1 MSRIGKKEIRI
12 DDEVKI
18 TLSDRTLK
26 VSGPKGE
33 LERRIPSGIQ
43 VDISDSLIFVKRDS
57 EDKKTKA
64 FHGLT
69 RALINNMVIGV
80 KDGFKKTLD
89 IVGTGYKCDIKS
101 KSELILNLGYSNPV
115 TFNLPSSITA
125 EVENKGTQLTIS
137 GPDKELVGEISAQIR
152 QLRKPER
159 YKGKGIRY
167 KEEYIKLKAG
177 KAGGAGAKAWLNL
190 SIRTN

>member
-1 MSRIGKKEIRI
+1 MEI
-12 DDEVKI
+12 
-18 TLSDRTLK
+18 
-26 VSGPKGE
+26 
-33 LERRIPSGIQ
+33 
-43 VDISDSLIFVKRDS
+43 
-57 EDKKTKA
+57 
-64 FHGLT
+64 
-69 RALINNMVIGV
+69 
-80 KDGFKKTLD
+80 LD
-89 IVGTGYKCDIKS
+89 IILRLCSKFFPKPIPGSIIINSFLKLFFIKS

-177 KAGGAGAKAWLNL
+177 KAGGAGAKA
-190 SIRTN
+190 